1 MSILLGLLILDIL
14 VFVHELGHFLVAK
27 AFGVRVEKFSI
38 GFGPVL
44 LSKSMGGTL
53 YALSA
58 IPLGGF
64 VKMAGEHPD
73 EPDRAGAPDELL
85 SKHWAKR
92 LAIVVAGPL
101 ANLVLALVFNC
112 LVGVFGFEVST
123 QPNVVDTAG
132 PEAAAIGFMPG
143 DRIVGVD
150 KTPVE
155 SWHEFAIALDAKH
168 SGDTAEVR
176 VERADG
182 SQASVIVPASA
193 APQVLTSLSPRTE
206 PVVGEV
212 APGMPAFQ
220 AGLRT
225 GDRVIAVNGTP
236 VATWDAMREVVNAH
250 PGEEIRLDF
259 MRDGRKFTSNLRT
272 MASKD
277 PTTGKV
283 IGIIGITLPT
293 VTVAIGPRESLM
305 AGLSQTVGMVA
316 LTYKGFW
323 ELVTQP
329 RDAVKQVAGPITIA
343 QIAGYSGVRAP
354 GVLLTRAAWISIAL
368 MAMNLLPIPILDG
381 GHGLFCIIEG
391 LRGSPVSIRRQ
402 LAFQKVGLVI
412 LGSLVVFA
420 LVNDSLRLVERAR
433 AKHKLEN
440 QEPGTGSP

>member
-1 MSILLGLLILDIL
+1 MSVVLGLLILNVL

-44 LSKSMGGTL
+44 LSKRMGGTI

-64 VKMAGEHPD
+64 VKMAGENPD
-73 EPDRAGAPDELL
+73 EPEREGAPDELL

-101 ANLVLALVFNC
+101 ANLALALVANC

-123 QPNVVDTAG
+123 QPNVIESAG
-132 PEAAAIGFMPG
+132 PEAAAVGFLPG
-143 DRIVGVD
+143 DRIVGVGE
-150 KTPVE
+150 TPVE
-155 SWHEFAIALDAKH
+155 SWRDFATALEEVGSDAP
-168 SGDTAEVR
+168 AEVR
-176 VERADG
+176 VDRAG
-182 SQASVIVPASA
+182 SGEAILVIPPGSG
-193 APQVLTSLSPRTE
+193 APVIGALIPRTE

-220 AGLRT
+220 AGLRS
-225 GDRVIAVNGTP
+225 GDRVVAVNGTP
-236 VATWDAMREVVNAH
+236 VATWEAMRELVNAH
-250 PGEEIRLDF
+250 PDEMIRLEF
-259 MRDGRKFTSNLRT
+259 ERDGRSFTSQLRT

-277 PTTGKV
+277 PVSGRTVGV
-283 IGIIGITLPT
+283 IGITLPT
-293 VTVAIGPRESLM
+293 VTVSIGPRESLM
-305 AGLSQTVGMVA
+305 AGLLQTRAMIA

-323 ELVTQP
+323 ELVSKP
-329 RDAVKQVAGPITIA
+329 RDAVRQVAGPITIA
-343 QIAGYSGVRAP
+343 QIAGDSGLGAP

-391 LRGSPVSIRRQ
+391 LRGSPVPVRRQ
-402 LAFQKVGLVI
+402 LAFQKLGLVI

-433 AKHKLEN
+433 AKHKLEK
-440 QEPGTGSP
+440 QEPATGSP